1 MASFTEQDIDQ
12 HALDWE
18 ILRDGGI
25 CLYRRPELLAKDLDW
40 LRSRQY
46 EIKEFNSGSWHSEL
60 SMHDELS
67 SVLGFPAYYG
77 RNFAAMN
84 ECMSEDLVVP
94 DVGGLALC
102 LRQVDQFALRF
113 TSAHAVL
120 DIFANASR
128 AQILLGRRLLIL
140 LQSDDPRVNF
150 IGLGGIDARWNRHEW
165 LFSNR
170 GL

>member
-1 MASFTEQDIDQ
+1 MASFADQDIDQ

-46 EIKEFNSGSWHSEL
+46 EVKDFPSGSWHSEL

-77 RNFAAMN
+77 RNLDALN
-84 ECMSEDLVVP
+84 ECMSEDLAVP

-102 LRQVDQFALRF
+102 LRRFDQFASRF

-120 DIFANASR
+120 NIFANASR
-128 AQILLGRRLLIL
+128 AQLLRGRRLLVL
-140 LQSDDPRVNF
+140 LQSDDPRASF
-150 IGLGGIDARWNRHEW
+150 TGLGGISAQWNRHEW